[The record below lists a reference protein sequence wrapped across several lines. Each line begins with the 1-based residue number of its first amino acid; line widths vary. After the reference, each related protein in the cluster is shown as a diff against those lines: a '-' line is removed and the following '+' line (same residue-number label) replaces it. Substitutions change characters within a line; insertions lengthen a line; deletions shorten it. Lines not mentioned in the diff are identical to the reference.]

1 AYIGC
6 GRLTTTECRASEEE
20 VFMATEVSC
29 YDKLY
34 QSKPCASFSGLFVRQ
49 KQHFFINFTIED
61 LAFALHL
68 CVSH

>member
-1 AYIGC
+1 
-6 GRLTTTECRASEEE
+6 
-20 VFMATEVSC
+20 MATEVSC